1 MVHVLF
7 WFDVE
12 DCTVTQS
19 DDAAKRLALIL
30 REHGVRGTFKIVGQK
45 ARLLEQ
51 RVRYDVIDALREHD
65 IGFHSNWHGLRPQ
78 VAEYLAPLDWDDG
91 AAEFQ
96 CREQPGLDD
105 VRRLFGH
112 RVVTYGQP
120 GPNWAPQVFP
130 VLRRW
135 GIPTYVSGYG
145 YVGLDCQPFWYA
157 GMLCTSHM
165 HGRGPAGDPESHA
178 FGLNF
183 ELGAPGEIEKHK
195 QAFLRSHERLSRRG
209 GLVSIMNHPCTLV
222 LEEWFSTYMKPREF
236 TEAGYRHFADFLGW
250 VLAVED
256 VRPTCASCLPDLY
269 PDLARGH
276 TFSQDELAA
285 LSESLRGEISFQR
298 LGDMAVSAA
307 EAFGLLVSCLAGY
320 AADGALPAA
329 MDWRDV
335 QNPKRRAAPPSRATK
350 ASRQD
355 LLAAA
360 GAAAGFVAREGR
372 VPDSVSLG
380 GTDVPPGDFL
390 GAVAAVLSDLW
401 HGKPVR
407 DEVPIAGIPC
417 RFEEYV
423 DEGAAKSGWQS
434 VMLPSGFTA
443 PGLIELAKLG
453 AWTLKPAVLAASP

>member
-96 CREQPGLDD
+96 RREEPGLDD
-105 VRRLFGH
+105 VRRLFGD

-120 GPNWAPQVFP
+120 GSNWAPQVFP
-130 VLRRW
+130 VLGRW

-145 YVGLDCQPFWYA
+145 YVGLHCQPFWY
-157 GMLCTSHM
+157 GGVLCTSHM
-165 HGRGPAGDPESHA
+165 YGRGPAGDPESHA

-195 QAFLRSHERLSRRG
+195 QAFLQSHERLSRRG

-222 LEEWFSTYMKPREF
+222 LEEWFSTYMKPRDL

-250 VLAVED
+250 VLAFDD
-256 VRPTCASCLPDLY
+256 VRPTCASRLPDLY

-276 TFSQDELAA
+276 TFAADELAA
-285 LSESLRGEISFQR
+285 LSESLRGEISFRR
-298 LGDMAVSAA
+298 LGDVAVSAA
-307 EAFGLLVSCLAGY
+307 EAFGLLVRCLAAY

-329 MDWRDV
+329 MPWSDV
-335 QNPKRRAAPPSRATK
+335 QNPKRGPGVPSAETRASWPELLEA
-350 ASRQD
+350 AS
-355 LLAAA
+355 AV
-360 GAAAGFVAREGR
+360 AGFVAREGR
-372 VPDSVSLG
+372 VPDSVPFG
-380 GTDVPPGDFL
+380 GTNVAPGDFL
-390 GAVAAVLSDLW
+390 GAVGGVLADLW
-401 HGKPVR
+401 RGKPAP
-407 DEVPIAGIPC
+407 DEVTIAGISC
-417 RFEEYV
+417 LLEEYV
-423 DEGAAKSGWQS
+423 DEAGARSGWQS
-434 VMLPSGFTA
+434 VMLPPGFTA

-453 AWTLKPAVLAASP
+453 AWTLKPAVLIASR